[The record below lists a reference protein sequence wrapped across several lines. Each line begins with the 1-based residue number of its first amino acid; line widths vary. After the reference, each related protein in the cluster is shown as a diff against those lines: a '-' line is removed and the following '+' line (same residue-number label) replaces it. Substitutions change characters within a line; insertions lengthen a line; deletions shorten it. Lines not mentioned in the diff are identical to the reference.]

1 MPLTSELMFKLTKAE
16 LEFKQGQWQG
26 PFITL
31 MGVAQQTRDPRI
43 AHRAAEMALAAK
55 QGGAA
60 LEAIR
65 LWHELA
71 PGSDEATQYFVGFVV
86 LTDQIE
92 EVEPILAERLR
103 RSPAP
108 ARGLALFQMQ
118 QMMARAKDKLVA
130 LAMTERLVQPYLDL
144 PEAHL
149 VLAQAALGI
158 GERPRALREA
168 GRALELKPDSELAAL
183 TLAQVTGD
191 ATGVIKVFTDF
202 LAKYPDAREVRGAYA
217 RVLAEQQQLG
227 QAREQFQILL
237 KGQPGNLAT
246 LYALGVVSVQMNQP
260 AKAEAY
266 FKQFLAAQAA
276 NPKADADS
284 LKVLSILAQLAE
296 DRNDFAGAIAWLDKI
311 EPSDTREYLS
321 SRIRR
326 AQLQAR
332 GGNLDAGRKTLA
344 ELKNDDPAVQAQ
356 ITSADAQLL
365 RDGGY
370 DQAAYSVLENAL
382 VRFPGNPDLLYD
394 FALAAEKLDKVDVM
408 EASLRQVMVQ
418 APNNRHAYNALGYS
432 LAERNV
438 RLPEALLLIDTALKM
453 APEDPFIMDSMGWV
467 QFRLG
472 HLAEAED
479 YLRRAYALRN
489 DPEIA
494 VHLGEVLWAKG
505 DQKAAKK
512 IWREAK
518 AKDPK
523 NDALKSTL
531 ARLKQDI

>member
-1 MPLTSELMFKLTKAE
+1 MYKLTRAE
-16 LEFKQGQWQG
+16 LEFKQGNWQG

-65 LWHELA
+65 LWHQLA
-71 PGSDEATQYFVGFVV
+71 PNSDEATQYFVGFVV

-92 EVEPILAERLR
+92 EVEPILAERLKQT
-103 RSPAP
+103 PAP

-118 QMMARAKDKLVA
+118 QMMARAKDKLMA
-130 LAMTERLVQPYLDL
+130 LAITERLVQPYLDL

-149 VLAQAALGI
+149 VLAQASLGMN
-158 GERPRALREA
+158 ERPRALREA
-168 GRALELKPDSELAAL
+168 KRALELKPDSELAVL
-183 TLAQVTGD
+183 TLAQVTGEV
-191 ATGVIKVFTDF
+191 AGVSKVFTDF
-202 LAKYPDAREVRGAYA
+202 LAKYPAAREVRGAYA

-227 QAREQFQILL
+227 QSREQFQILL
-237 KGQPGNLAT
+237 KGQPDNLST
-246 LYALGVVSVQMNQP
+246 LYALGIISVQMNEP
-260 AKAEAY
+260 AKAQTY
-266 FKQFLAAQAA
+266 FKQFLAIQASH
-276 NPKADADS
+276 PKADGDT
-284 LKVLSILAQLAE
+284 LKVLEILSKLAE
-296 DRNDFAGAIAWLDKI
+296 DRGDFPAAIAWMDKI
-311 EPSDTREYLS
+311 EASDTREYLS

-344 ELKNDDPAVQAQ
+344 GIKNDDPAAQAQ
-356 ITSADAQLL
+356 ITAADAQLL

-370 DQAAYSVLENAL
+370 DQAAFSVLENAL
-382 VRFPGNPDLLYD
+382 LRFPGDPDLLYD
-394 FALAAEKLDKVDVM
+394 FALAAEKLDKVDLM
-408 EASLRQVMVQ
+408 EASLRQVIAQ
-418 APNNRHAYNALGYS
+418 APTNRHAYNALGYS

-438 RLPEALLLIDTALKM
+438 RLPEALELIDTALKM
-453 APEDPFIMDSMGWV
+453 SPEDPFVMDSMGWV

-472 HLAEAED
+472 HLTEAED
-479 YLRRAYALRN
+479 YLRRAYTLRN

-494 VHLGEVLWAKG
+494 VHLGEVLWTKG

-512 IWREAK
+512 IWREAR

-523 NDALKSTL
+523 NGALKSTL
-531 ARLKQDI
+531 ARLKQDL